1 MLDLVIRGGRIIDG
15 TGTPGFIADVGVKDG
30 KVAAIGK
37 FGDAHQVVDARDRV
51 VCPGFIDPHTHEEL
65 GLLVDPVLERYLRQ
79 GVTTVINGQCG
90 TSIADTSDKTRQ
102 ARDRDDNSILQK
114 ITETWDSLPEYK
126 KGAEKKGLAF
136 NHGLLLGHGTMR
148 WLVMGKADLRPPTSE
163 EMAAMKAM
171 LEQGMEQG
179 ALGMSTGLDY
189 VPSRAATTDEV
200 VELAEVVARYDGT
213 YASHVRKAVAFGRGD
228 GVAEAI
234 QIGRRA
240 GVRVQVS
247 HLTYAD
253 RLAVEWMERAR
264 QEGVEV
270 ACDIMPHSG
279 GHVMRA
285 DRFAGSI
292 KNSLFEYYDLGLE
305 EFYRL
310 LKDEKAREFMLENN
324 SQIRLAPDQIIL
336 VHSEVPSW
344 EGRSLA
350 DVAAM
355 NDKEPAEM
363 WFDLLAERPPR
374 VSFWMYANR
383 RNKTNLDRFPVLK
396 ETASSPV
403 VTCGSDSIMPDPSDP
418 YLHYELQR
426 NGVFPRFLEVG
437 RDFGLRLEYDIQR
450 MTALPA
456 QQHRLQDRGVLRP
469 GMAGDI
475 LVFSPERFVFPEEI
489 NPRDPSVVAQGM
501 EYVMVNGE
509 LVIDKGQLTS
519 ARPGRVLL
527 KE

>member
-1 MLDLVIRGGRIIDG
+1 MLDLVFKGGRIIDG
-15 TGTPGFIADVGVKDG
+15 TGTPGFVADLGVKDG
-30 KVAAIGK
+30 KVAAIGIL
-37 FGDAHQVVDARDRV
+37 DEAHRVVDATERV

-65 GLLVDPVLERYLRQ
+65 GLLVDPVLERYMRQ
-79 GVTTVINGQCG
+79 GVTTIINGQCG
-90 TSIADTSDKTRQ
+90 TSIADTSRATRA
-102 ARDRDDNSILQK
+102 ARDRDDNSLLQK
-114 ITETWDSLPEYK
+114 IDQEWDSLPQYK
-126 KGAEKKGLAF
+126 ALAEARGLGF
-136 NHGLLLGHGTMR
+136 NHGLLLGHGTIR
-148 WLVMGKADLRPPTSE
+148 WLVMGKADQRSPTTAE
-163 EMAAMKAM
+163 LTAMKSM
-171 LEQGMEQG
+171 VEKGMEQG
-179 ALGMSTGLDY
+179 ALGLSTGLDY

-200 VELAEVVARYDGT
+200 VELARVVAAYDGT
-213 YASHVRKAVAFGRGD
+213 YASHVRKAIAFGRGD

-264 QEGVEV
+264 DQGVEV

-285 DRFAGSI
+285 DRFLSSI
-292 KNSLFEYYDLGLE
+292 KNSLFEYYDMELE

-310 LKDEKAREFMLENN
+310 LKDEGARRFILENN
-324 SQIRLAPDQIIL
+324 SQVRLAPDQIIL
-336 VHSEVPSW
+336 VHAQIPAW
-344 EGRSLA
+344 EGRTLA

-355 NDKEPAEM
+355 HDKEPADM

-383 RNKTNLDRFPVLK
+383 RNKTNTDRFPVLR

-403 VTCGSDSIMPDPSDP
+403 VTCGSDSIMPDPSNP
-418 YLHYELQR
+418 YFHYELQR

-437 RDFGLRLEYDIQR
+437 REFGLRLEYDIQR

-456 QQHRLQDRGVLRP
+456 QQHRLQDRGILRP
-469 GMAGDI
+469 GMAADI
-475 LVFSPERFVFPEEI
+475 LVFGPDRFFFPEEL
-489 NPRDPSVVAQGM
+489 NPRDASVVAQGM
-501 EYVMVNGE
+501 EYVAVNGA
-509 LVIDKGQLTS
+509 LVIDQGDLTQN
-519 ARPGRVLL
+519 RPGQVLL
-527 KE
+527 RS